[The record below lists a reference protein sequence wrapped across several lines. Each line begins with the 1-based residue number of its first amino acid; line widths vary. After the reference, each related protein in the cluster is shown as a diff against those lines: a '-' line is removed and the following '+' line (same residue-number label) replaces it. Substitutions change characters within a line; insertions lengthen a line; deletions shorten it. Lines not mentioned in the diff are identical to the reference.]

1 MFCRVPFFQQGDSV
15 VTIPSNSPSRLIMEV
30 FRAISPSVAVRKQQV
45 ERSEGMPGYPQA
57 QYLSAGLEE

>member
-1 MFCRVPFFQQGDSV
+1 M
-15 VTIPSNSPSRLIMEV
+15 TIPSNSPSRLIMEV